1 MTAPTLGSPAE
12 ENALLLRKAVEIAVR
27 LATLAF
33 LAAWC
38 LLIFRPFVIPILWAV
53 VIGVAL
59 YPVYAKLRGILGGS
73 DKLAATV
80 FVLAGLAL
88 LLVPTIRFAGSTID
102 TIQTVTEQVETGTL
116 SVPAPTER
124 VKTWPMVGERVYT
137 LWSQAATD
145 LESTLATVAPQLRQ
159 LGAKA
164 LDLLRGLGS
173 GVIQTII
180 AIIIAGFMLA
190 NAEGSRKA
198 SVSVFTRLAGERGEE
213 IVVLTVK
220 TIRSV
225 ALGVLGVAVIQA
237 TLGGAGLI
245 FAGVPGAG
253 LWAVVIL
260 VLAVIQLPPLLV
272 LGPIIFYVFAHNDS
286 TAVAIIFT
294 VWSIIVS
301 ISDGFLK
308 PLLLGRGVDVPM
320 PVILIGAIGGMIA
333 HGILGLFVGA
343 IVLAVGYTMYRS
355 WMQAGADPI
364 AALSGSGTSPAL
376 SE

>member
-376 SE
+376 TE